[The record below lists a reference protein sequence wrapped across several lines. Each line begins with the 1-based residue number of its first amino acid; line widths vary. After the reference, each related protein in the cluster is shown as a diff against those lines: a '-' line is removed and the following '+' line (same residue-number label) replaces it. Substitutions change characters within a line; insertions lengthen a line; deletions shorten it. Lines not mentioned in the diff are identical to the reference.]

1 MARGSVYKRHGGWA
15 YKIDTGFNPETDKRR
30 QATKQGFRTK
40 KEAENA
46 LAEAQKTVIDGTV
59 VANSSMTLTAY
70 LDEWLA
76 GQRSRL
82 RPTSHHSY
90 MLASKR
96 LHKHLGRYRIQ
107 SLTPLQIEKFYA
119 DLLDHG
125 RKDGTGLAPKSVKNT
140 HVVLRKALS
149 DAERLGLVHRNA
161 AAAARAPS
169 MSRPEMT
176 TWTSDQLKSFLQT
189 VSTDRLGHA
198 FTLLA
203 ATGMRRGEALGLRW
217 RDIDFDASQI
227 AIVQT
232 LNAVKGKIII
242 GEPKTAGSR
251 RTLFV
256 GDSAMQTLRAQRKQQ
271 AEERLRAGPAWS
283 AGSDL
288 VFLTEFGEAE
298 HPDHFSRRF
307 KNLVTAADVP
317 LIRLHDLRHTNA
329 TLSLKAGVHPKVVS
343 ERLGHASIAITLD
356 LYSHV
361 TPGISREAADAVESM
376 VYD

>member
-15 YKIDTGFNPETDKRR
+15 YKIDTGFNPETGKRR

-96 LHKHLGRYRIQ
+96 LHKHLGRYRLQ

-140 HVVLRKALS
+140 HVVLRKALA
-149 DAERLGLVHRNA
+149 DAERLGLVPRNA

-176 TWTSDQLKSFLQT
+176 TWSSDQLKSFLA
-189 VSTDRLGHA
+189 DREH
-198 FTLLA
+198 
-203 ATGMRRGEALGLRW
+203 R
-217 RDIDFDASQI
+217 
-227 AIVQT
+227 
-232 LNAVKGKIII
+232 
-242 GEPKTAGSR
+242 
-251 RTLFV
+251 
-256 GDSAMQTLRAQRKQQ
+256 
-271 AEERLRAGPAWS
+271 PAR
-283 AGSDL
+283 
-288 VFLTEFGEAE
+288 
-298 HPDHFSRRF
+298 P
-307 KNLVTAADVP
+307 
-317 LIRLHDLRHTNA
+317 RLHAARRARACGAAKRSDSDGETSTSTHRR
-329 TLSLKAGVHPKVVS
+329 SPS
-343 ERLGHASIAITLD
+343 SRPS
-356 LYSHV
+356 
-361 TPGISREAADAVESM
+361 TP
-376 VYD
+376 